1 MREIGCILKNPE
13 NDTALFED
21 SYKVAISKGEKYPM
35 SDVVKEYS
43 FLNRWVIFERVKKE
57 TAEERQPVTPAFG
70 EVLPGHV
77 PPEGYVSPPQPG
89 GLWTMKTGKWVYPG
103 QPEYEQA
110 MYEQGTVDGE
120 GTVEGVVEGVAEGGI
135 KEEPRTM
142 AALKAA
148 VVTSAAAAAGAG
160 PLPPILAVPGA
171 KPISASVAAAGL
183 AAALASASGA
193 EGADIKRTVPV
204 EKGVAAGPQATYET
218 DDICVFGP
226 EVGLLDK
233 LKIGD
238 KGAGRW
244 LSPYSPFPIVD
255 SETKVTYPTLEL
267 YLVGM
272 KYKLATNKKELAVTV
287 FSNEGTIH
295 QKFNNA
301 RLIAS
306 GAGKKT
312 IDEKTEQELLI
323 SEMKE
328 VRNGN
333 KSSNMKKYAAIFN
346 EDEWVTQKDAI
357 LEEGLRQRWAK
368 DARLQGIIGKARELG
383 KYLLYNADAS
393 SMDLGGK
400 RMPDGHIEGENKV
413 GRILMRL
420 GGYPG
425 F

>member
-1 MREIGCILKNPE
+1 M
-13 NDTALFED
+13 
-21 SYKVAISKGEKYPM
+21 
-35 SDVVKEYS
+35 
-43 FLNRWVIFERVKKE
+43 
-57 TAEERQPVTPAFG
+57 
-70 EVLPGHV
+70 
-77 PPEGYVSPPQPG
+77 
-89 GLWTMKTGKWVYPG
+89 
-103 QPEYEQA
+103 
-110 MYEQGTVDGE
+110 
-120 GTVEGVVEGVAEGGI
+120 
-135 KEEPRTM
+135 
-142 AALKAA
+142 
-148 VVTSAAAAAGAG
+148 
-160 PLPPILAVPGA
+160 PPILAPVRAPGA
-171 KPISASVAAAGL
+171 KPVSASVAAAGL
-183 AAALASASGA
+183 AAALASASA
-193 EGADIKRTVPV
+193 EGADVKRTVPV

-218 DDICVFGP
+218 DDIFVFGP

-238 KGAGRW
+238 KGAARW
-244 LSPYSPFPIVD
+244 LSPYSPFPIID
-255 SETKVTYPTLEL
+255 DETKVEYPTLEH
-267 YLVGM
+267 YLTGM
-272 KYKLATNKKELAVTV
+272 KYKIATNKKELSITV
-287 FSNEGTIH
+287 FSKEGTIH

-312 IDEKTEQELLI
+312 LDEKAEQELLI

-333 KSSNMKKYAAIFN
+333 RSSNMKKYSAIFN